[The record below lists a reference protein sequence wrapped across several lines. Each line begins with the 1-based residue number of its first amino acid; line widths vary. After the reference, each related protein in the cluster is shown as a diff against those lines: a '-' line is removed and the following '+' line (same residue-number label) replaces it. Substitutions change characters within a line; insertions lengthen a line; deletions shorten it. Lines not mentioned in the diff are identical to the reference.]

1 MRYILTLQINLNK
14 SEANVTTCFCVLKL
28 LELRSANY
36 STTAALLPE
45 NKSKNRNL
53 MYIPCKIDY

>member
-1 MRYILTLQINLNK
+1 MLQINLNK
-14 SEANVTTCFCVLKL
+14 SEVNVTSCFYVLKL

-53 MYIPCKIDY
+53 MYIPCKIEY